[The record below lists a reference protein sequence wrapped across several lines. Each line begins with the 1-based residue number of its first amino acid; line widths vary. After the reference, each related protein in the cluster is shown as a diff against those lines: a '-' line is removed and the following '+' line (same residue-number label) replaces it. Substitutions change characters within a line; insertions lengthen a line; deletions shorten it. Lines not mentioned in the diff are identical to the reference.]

1 MEERWVPVL
10 GGLYEISNLGRAR
23 SVTRTTKDGR
33 VYRGKVL
40 RLALDSS
47 KYPMFCSS
55 RDGVRKSYRVHPF
68 VAKHFLG
75 RRPRGYI
82 IDHVDGN
89 KRRSSVDNLEYV
101 THAESQRR
109 ASALGLLPTKKNA
122 RWHRKWRP

>member
-1 MEERWVPVL
+1 MEEKWAAIL

-33 VYRGKVL
+33 VYRGRVL
-40 RLALDSS
+40 KLAPDSS
-47 KYPMFCSS
+47 KYLMFCSS
-55 RDGVRKSYRVHPF
+55 RDGARKSYRVHPF
-68 VAKHFLG
+68 VASKFLG

-89 KRRSSVDNLEYV
+89 KKRSTADNLEYV

-109 ASALGLLPTKKNA
+109 AAALGLMPTKANG
-122 RWHRKWRP
+122 RWHRKWHP